1 MKNPKPRSSLLWNM
15 GETAKLAWPVILG
28 YLGHMIIGQADILM
42 VGQYG
47 KYPLAASTVANSL
60 FYLPFV
66 IGIGICMAISPLVA
80 QSLGANQ
87 KEDTKLY
94 LSQGGIVAFWSGILF
109 VGVTLLQAELIPYL
123 GQDEIIVPMAQEY
136 MRIIGFSSLPML
148 LFLALK
154 HYTDGFEDVVPGM
167 LVMGGIVLANI
178 FMNWLLIYGNWG
190 FPELGLNGAG
200 YATIVSRTLGF
211 FMMWAYLAFSKKY
224 QPFRSGKIVL
234 RHHWKTIVKILQIGI
249 PSGIQYFFEVG
260 SFTGAVILIGWIGP
274 DELAAHQIA
283 LGIPAIS
290 YMVYMGLAGASSIR
304 VGNAFGRKDLPA
316 LRMAGMAGI
325 WSGAIFIVF
334 SVTTILL
341 MYEIIPGFYIDN
353 PRVEAIA
360 ARLLVIAAFF
370 QVADGVQAIALG
382 ALRGM
387 EDVLIPTILIF
398 IAYWGIGLPVGYLLL
413 ETWGYGADGMWY
425 GLSLGLLFSALFLT
439 IRFERRT
446 RLKRKSG
453 KFVFPKTDIDGSGL
467 SKDISA
473 SGN

>member
-1 MKNPKPRSSLLWNM
+1 MKDLKSQSSLLWNM

-47 KYPLAASTVANSL
+47 KFPLAASTVANSL

-80 QSLGANQ
+80 QSLGAKAKN
-87 KEDTKLY
+87 ETKLY
-94 LSQGGIVAFWSGILF
+94 LSQGAIVAFWSGIF
-109 VGVTLLQAELIPYL
+109 FIGVTLLEAELIPFL
-123 GQDEIIVPMAQEY
+123 GQDEEIVPMAQEY

-167 LVMGGIVLANI
+167 LVMGGIVLVNI
-178 FMNWLLIYGNWG
+178 FINWLLIYGNWG

-200 YATIVSRTLGF
+200 YATGISRTVGF
-211 FMMWAYLAFSKKY
+211 LLMWAYVANAKRYK
-224 QPFRSGKIVL
+224 PFRAGKLIL
-234 RHHWKTIVKILQIGI
+234 RHHWKTIFKILQIGV

-260 SFTGAVILIGWIGP
+260 AFTGAVILIGWIGP

-283 LGIPAIS
+283 LGIPAIA

-304 VGNAFGRKDLPA
+304 VGNALGRKDL
-316 LRMAGMAGI
+316 AGMRIAGLAGI
-325 WSGAIFIVF
+325 WSGMIFIVI
-334 SVTTILL
+334 SVTIILL
-341 MYEIIPGFYIDN
+341 MYSIIPGFYIDN
-353 PRVEAIA
+353 PNVEAIA
-360 ARLLVIAAFF
+360 ARLLVVAAFF
-370 QVADGVQAIALG
+370 QLADGIQAIALG

-398 IAYWGIGLPVGYLLL
+398 VAYWGIGLPVGYLLL
-413 ETWGYGADGMWY
+413 ENYGYGVDGMWY
-425 GLSLGLLFSALFLT
+425 GLSAGLAFSALFLT
-439 IRFERRT
+439 VRFERRT
-446 RLKRKSG
+446 RLNKASG
-453 KFVFPKTDIDGSGL
+453 TFKFPEKTQEAPEL

-473 SGN
+473 TGN